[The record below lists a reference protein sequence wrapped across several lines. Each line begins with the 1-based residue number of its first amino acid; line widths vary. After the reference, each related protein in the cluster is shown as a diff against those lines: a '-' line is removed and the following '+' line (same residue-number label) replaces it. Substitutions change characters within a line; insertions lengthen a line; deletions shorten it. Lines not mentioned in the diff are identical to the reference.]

1 MPARRAGA
9 CGFPSA
15 GVFDIGIGLGDH
27 WTDQAAPEPPGRETK
42 TMRLTLTSLFLCGGL
57 TTLAWAGPTLPTG
70 PAVVAGSATVTNGG
84 SRVDIVQTTDRAIIN
99 WTAFSI
105 GAGGTVQF
113 VQPSPAAAALNRVTG
128 GEASLISGL
137 LTANGQVF
145 LVNPNGITVGAGGR
159 IDAAGLT
166 LSTANIADGD
176 FMAGN
181 LRFEPEPVGGG
192 IMIEAGASIT
202 APSMTLNAATIC
214 GFCGSVPPGPSVPI
228 LLPPGHLLTGGGS
241 VLVVGNN
248 GYLTL
253 GGGSNVPP
261 YGPTMG
267 GRVVAGS
274 GDAPRAV
281 NAGSAAPPAR
291 AVTLG
296 PAPAPAP
303 ATGNAPPSGR
313 QTPPPAGSAGDAG
326 LAAGSVTIRFP
337 LVGAGNIV
345 LN

>member
-1 MPARRAGA
+1 
-9 CGFPSA
+9 
-15 GVFDIGIGLGDH
+15 
-27 WTDQAAPEPPGRETK
+27 
-42 TMRLTLTSLFLCGGL
+42 MRSTLTGLFLGSL

-70 PAVVAGSATVTNGG
+70 PAVVAGSATVTPAG

-113 VQPSPAAAALNRVTG
+113 VQPSAASAALNRVTG

-181 LRFEPEPVGGG
+181 LRYE
-192 IMIEAGASIT
+192 T
-202 APSMTLNAATIC
+202 AP
-214 GFCGSVPPGPSVPI
+214 
-228 LLPPGHLLTGGGS
+228 
-241 VLVVGNN
+241 
-248 GYLTL
+248 
-253 GGGSNVPP
+253 
-261 YGPTMG
+261 
-267 GRVVAGS
+267 AGS
-274 GDAPRAV
+274 GINVEAGGSLTAPTMSLEAGTV
-281 NAGSAAPPAR
+281 NIQGSVADRGSISFGGGGVFTFGSGGPVTIPSRVDIPRPPPVLSGGTLPGVTSNPGGSLSIGTGFRPPPFVPPAGGSLVVSPGATLAATNLGSALPPAP
-291 AVTLG
+291 AVTMG
-296 PAPAPAP
+296 AAPAPAP
-303 ATGNAPPSGR
+303 GPGNASASGH
-313 QTPPPAGSAGDAG
+313 QSAPPARPAGDG
-326 LAAGSVTIRFP
+326 GNLAAGSVTIRIP
-337 LVGAGNIV
+337 LVGGGNIA